1 MAAKVLS
8 IEVGSDITHVVEMD
22 YKTRA
27 PKVYQFF
34 KIPTPEGVLV
44 DGSIREDRAF
54 VEQLKGELRA
64 HGIKTRKVIFV
75 MNSTR
80 IANREIEIPLV
91 GEKQIHNL
99 LITNA
104 AEFFPVDLTQYQL
117 VHQIIEKREE
127 ERKYRLAVL
136 AVPMEIIRS
145 YQQLAA
151 ALNLEVAALDYVGNS
166 IAQAMMRM
174 IQTPVKVALKVDA
187 DMSML
192 TLISGERVRLQRNIS
207 HGVSGD
213 EEELAALA
221 GNVSRMID
229 YYSSRSD
236 EEIAIEKIYLMGM
249 GADCKGLMERLNEVL
264 GIPVEAYPAL
274 TQTIA
279 PAEYLVPVAATFA
292 PLHVALLK
300 KSQTK
305 VGKRGDGMFTARV
318 VCAAGLTL
326 AVVLAASSVIP
337 WMTQGRKIRRLE
349 REVAELADVSDTYK
363 AYQDAKTKYDKLSD
377 MYELTETPADQ
388 LLAFFDEMETQMPSD
403 LVVVSMTA
411 GADGMNLN
419 LTTQSKESAAEA
431 LVQLRGFSSV
441 SNISTSGLTESVNE
455 DGVSVVSFSVNCNFT
470 AGTGADTAESEE

>member
-1 MAAKVLS
+1 MATKVLS

-22 YKTRA
+22 YKART

-34 KIPTPEGVLV
+34 KIPTPEGVLA
-44 DGSIREDRAF
+44 DRSIREDGAF
-54 VEQLKGELRA
+54 VEQFKGELRA

-117 VHQIIEKREE
+117 VHQIIEKRED

-136 AVPMEIIRS
+136 AVPKEIIRS
-145 YQQLAA
+145 YQQFAA

-166 IAQAMMRM
+166 IVQAMMRM
-174 IQTPVKVALKVDA
+174 INTPVKVALKVDA

-192 TLISGERVRLQRNIS
+192 TLISGERVRLQRKIS

-213 EEELAALA
+213 EEEWEALA

-229 YYSSRSD
+229 YYSSRND
-236 EEIAIEKIYLMGM
+236 EEIAIEKIYLLGV
-249 GADCKGLMERLNEVL
+249 GADCKGLVERLNEVL

-274 TQTIA
+274 PQTTA
-279 PAEYLVPVAATFA
+279 PAEYLVSVAATFA
-292 PLHVALLK
+292 PLHVALFK

-305 VGKRGDGMFTARV
+305 VGKRGDGMSTARV

-337 WMTQGRKIRRLE
+337 WMIQESRIRRLE
-349 REVAELADVSDTYK
+349 REVAEFADVSDTYK
-363 AYQDAKTKYDKLSD
+363 AYQAAKTKYDKLSD

-411 GADGMNLN
+411 GADGINLN

-441 SNISTSGLTESVNE
+441 YNISTSGITESVNE

-470 AGTGADTAESEE
+470 AGTGVDTAESEE

>member
-1 MAAKVLS
+1 MATKVLS

-91 GEKQIHNL
+91 REKQIHNL

-104 AEFFPVDLTQYQL
+104 EEFFPVDLTQYQL
-117 VHQIIEKREE
+117 VHQIIEKRED

-174 IQTPVKVALKVDA
+174 IPTPVKVALKVDA
-187 DMSML
+187 GMSML

-207 HGVSGD
+207 HGASGD
-213 EEELAALA
+213 EEEWAALA

-229 YYSSRSD
+229 YYSSRND
-236 EEIAIEKIYLMGM
+236 EEIVIEKIYLMGM
-249 GADCKGLMERLNEVL
+249 GADCKELMERLKEVL
-264 GIPVEAYPAL
+264 GIPVETYL
-274 TQTIA
+274 TLPQTIA

-292 PLHVALLK
+292 PLHVALPK
-300 KSQTK
+300 KSHK
-305 VGKRGDGMFTARV
+305 DGKKADGMSAARV
-318 VCAAGLTL
+318 VCVAGLTL

-337 WMTQGRKIRRLE
+337 WMMQESKIRRLE
-349 REVAELADVSDTYK
+349 REVAELADVSDTYQ
-363 AYQDAKTKYDKLSD
+363 AYQAAKTKYDELSD
-377 MYELTETPADQ
+377 LYELTETPADQ
-388 LLAFFDEMETQMPSD
+388 LLAFLDEMETRMPSD

-411 GADGMNLN
+411 GADGINLDM
-419 LTTQSKESAAEA
+419 TTQSKESAAEA

-455 DGVSVVSFSVNCNFT
+455 DGISVVSFSVNCNFT